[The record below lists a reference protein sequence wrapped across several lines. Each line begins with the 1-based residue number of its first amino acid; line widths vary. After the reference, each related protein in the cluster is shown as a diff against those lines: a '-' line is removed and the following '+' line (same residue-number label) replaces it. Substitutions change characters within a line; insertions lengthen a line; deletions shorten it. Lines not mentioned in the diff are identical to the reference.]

1 MSQIA
6 SILLILTLGFALAV
20 PASGGA
26 GTGVSFLPTES
37 FAPSRSSAP

>member
-6 SILLILTLGFALAV
+6 SILLILSLGFALAV

-26 GTGVSFLPTES
+26 GTGASLLPTE
-37 FAPSRSSAP
+37 PSKIGQGSGS

>member
-26 GTGVSFLPTES
+26 GNGASFLPTEAS
-37 FAPSRSSAP
+37 AASRNSAP